1 MIPFRF
7 QYRQSGLSLIEL
19 MVAMLLGL
27 LLTGG
32 IISVFL
38 STSGDS
44 RQQALQAT
52 LQEDGRFALSRLS
65 EDLSMGNA
73 QYCASVGGASVA
85 TASGLKMDAY
95 LRTPQVY
102 VSDISSVLKD
112 LTTPFGGS
120 SANAYPAVPAAPYS
134 WPSFLYMRGYDC
146 GPGSCSP
153 VDPAA
158 GGTGLPPFG
167 TNVGNRVIGSDVLT
181 LRYLNSNGGWAIDGN
196 SSKVVT
202 TGNYVTSIVIIP
214 QSTETDTL
222 MGGHIMMLA
231 DCNAA
236 QVFRGTLNGNGFSV
250 GIDYPGITTPSG
262 LAPRLF
268 DLNQDLVNVTY
279 YLQVVSDG
287 NGHTT
292 GALMRRLNG
301 DSSGAEVIRGIER
314 LDFSYGVI
322 NSQGKM
328 QYMTAAQVDSVST
341 CPAVERYPLATT
353 PGCLWRFVQSIR
365 INILMDGESPLY
377 SLPARLQ
384 NYVYLPDGTALMA
397 PSAHA
402 ITPSS
407 QGFQVPMIRRAFSTT
422 VALRNVNP

>member
-1 MIPFRF
+1 MPPSF
-7 QYRQSGLSLIEL
+7 QHRQSGFSLIEL

-32 IISVFL
+32 IITVFL

-44 RQQALQAT
+44 RQQALLAT

-73 QYCASVGGASVA
+73 QYCASVGGAGVA

-95 LRTPQVY
+95 LRTPQIY
-102 VSDISSVLKD
+102 VNDISSVLKD
-112 LTTPFGGS
+112 LTTPFGGR
-120 SANAYPAVPAAPYS
+120 SANAYPAAPATAYS

-146 GPGSCSP
+146 GLGSCSP

-167 TNVGNRVIGSDVLT
+167 TSVGNRVVGTDVLT

-196 SSKVVT
+196 SSKLVN
-202 TGNYVTSIVIIP
+202 TGNYVTSITIVP
-214 QSTETDTL
+214 QSTETDPL
-222 MGGHIMMLA
+222 VGGHLMMLA

-250 GIDYPGITTPSG
+250 GVDYQGITTPSG

-301 DSSGAEVIRGIER
+301 DSSAAEVIRGIER

-322 NSQGKM
+322 NSQGNM
-328 QYMTAAQVDSVST
+328 QYMTAAQVDSVSS

-365 INILMDGESPLY
+365 VNILMDGESPLY
-377 SLPARLQ
+377 SLPASLQ
-384 NYVYLPDGTALMA
+384 NYVYLPDGNALMA

-402 ITPSS
+402 ITPTS
-407 QGFQVPMIRRAFSTT
+407 QGFPVPMMRRAFSTT